1 MKKYLFLFLTLAP
14 SLSPAEEPTPPSL
27 TQEQINQLFFMK
39 YDEDKDG
46 KVSRE
51 EFLRPNNAQFDFMD
65 LNQDGII
72 EMSEVAA
79 FTKRMMQPPA
89 SQH

>member
-14 SLSPAEEPTPPSL
+14 GLSPAEEPIPPSL

-51 EFLRPNNAQFDFMD
+51 EFLRPDNAQFDFMD

-89 SQH
+89 PQH

>member
-89 SQH
+89 PQH